1 MCLQDCPRR
10 RGAVPDGE
18 LVPARVDH
26 PDVHARRP
34 VGDAEH
40 ERDVVAVGDDGHDY
54 DGAGIVGRVVQDHLA
69 VPSPA
74 APQQAGPV
82 LEDILDARADVR
94 AQGEVAGGR
103 VLGASP
109 RNQLALREACPV
121 VHPDGHAGEDGVGRV
136 IEALPQGC
144 AFG

>member
-1 MCLQDCPRR
+1 VRLQDCPRR

-18 LVPARVDH
+18 LVPARVGH

-40 ERDVVAVGDDGHDY
+40 QRDVVAVGDDGHDH

-94 AQGEVAGGR
+94 AQGEVAGGWI
-103 VLGASP
+103 LGLLQET
-109 RNQLALREACPV
+109 RL
-121 VHPDGHAGEDGVGRV
+121 GVKR
-136 IEALPQGC
+136 AR
-144 AFG
+144 